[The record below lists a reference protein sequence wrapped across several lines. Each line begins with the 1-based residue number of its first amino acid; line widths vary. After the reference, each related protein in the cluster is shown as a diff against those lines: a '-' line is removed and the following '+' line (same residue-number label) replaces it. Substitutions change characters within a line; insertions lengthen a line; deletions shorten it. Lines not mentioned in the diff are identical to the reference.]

1 MSFRLR
7 SSYFSKKDIFQQLS
21 EGWIWG
27 STIDTICN
35 RVGASQIIYINND
48 KKIGCTRP
56 RLSVDRIRSRIQLIS
71 RLFFRVWP
79 DRLAVHGR
87 GCTKYDWI
95 EYYQGMN
102 SFSILNVYDHLQLVE
117 NFSNWH
123 YTTERKKEKSNNANY
138 GSLVTTLLK
147 VFLKRKGIDLC
158 IVRARNKFARRK

>member
-1 MSFRLR
+1 MEASHEKWLKTFQPVAMSFRLR
-7 SSYFSKKDIFQQLS
+7 CSYFSQKDIFQQLS

-71 RLFFRVWP
+71 RLFSEFDQTAWRFMGVVVLSMTELSITKEWIL
-79 DRLAVHGR
+79 LAFW
-87 GCTKYDWI
+87 TYTAI
-95 EYYQGMN
+95 Y
-102 SFSILNVYDHLQLVE
+102 LQLVK

-123 YTTERKKEKSNNANY
+123 YSTELKKK
-138 GSLVTTLLK
+138 K
-147 VFLKRKGIDLC
+147 VIMP
-158 IVRARNKFARRK
+158 ITEVW